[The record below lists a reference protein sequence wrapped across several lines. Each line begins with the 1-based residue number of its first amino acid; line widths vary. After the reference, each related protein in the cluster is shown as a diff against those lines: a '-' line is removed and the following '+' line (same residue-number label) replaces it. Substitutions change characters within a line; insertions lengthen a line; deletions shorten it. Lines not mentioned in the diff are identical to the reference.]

1 MSAVEDTL
9 AAPAEGRYLL
19 VPRPAALSENP
30 SGSNSRSYWDAPYAY
45 RLWTV
50 TLCVQAPDE
59 QFISH
64 NLQVKLGAPDLPRGR
79 ADAEVVLRLAS
90 GWWVTLRH
98 EFAAAPRT
106 ATAIVA
112 SAANELSKFT
122 ALATDAR
129 GAEASRL
136 AVDLKQRRFEAVGPM
151 IWLGH
156 D

>member
-1 MSAVEDTL
+1 MGAVEHTPT
-9 AAPAEGRYLL
+9 APAQGRYLL
-19 VPRPAALSENP
+19 IPRPAALSENP
-30 SGSNSRSYWDAPYAY
+30 SGHNSRSYWEAPQGY

-50 TLCVQAPDE
+50 TLCVQGPDVRL
-59 QFISH
+59 ISH
-64 NLQVKLGAPDLPRGR
+64 NVQVKLGAPDLSRGR

-106 ATAIVA
+106 AATIVA
-112 SAANELSKFT
+112 SAADELSAFT

-129 GAEASRL
+129 GDDASALTVALAE
-136 AVDLKQRRFEAVGPM
+136 RRFEAVGPSV
-151 IWLGH
+151 WLGH